1 LLAEVAE
8 TRDKYGAESQAH
20 VNELVAKSLLSAFAP
35 AHKAGDER
43 TLVLEIMTAMG
54 ILQPKVIATLLPDLP
69 SLVMTEL
76 RAALGLRDGRP
87 DVTPITRGVL
97 YLSSVLHISPDW
109 LNQYWSET
117 GEMMAAC
124 IAEGQGLAVLKGIGV
139 VLDATA

>member
-1 LLAEVAE
+1 MLAEVAE

-54 ILQPKVIATLLPDLP
+54 ILQPTVIAALLPDLP

-76 RAALGLRDGRP
+76 RVALGLRDGRR

-109 LNQYWSET
+109 LNQYWTEM